1 MVLVNL
7 AIILVAIG
15 FIIVLQLHDPTF
27 VWNIGVVILCFG
39 FFTVLCALVYCMCIC
54 QESAHTKPGQ
64 PAQGELYWT
73 HHWQKNITIP
83 EIKHRNN
90 ERYVDEDHFP
100 EDDRDRLSDTSGS
113 SRDYPRLY
121 LESDYGQR
129 TDREADLETEQEG
142 TTRYSAKGTDVE
154 RGSGRHR

>member
-1 MVLVNL
+1 MY
-7 AIILVAIG
+7 I
-15 FIIVLQLHDPTF
+15 LQLIPP
-27 VWNIGVVILCFG
+27 
-39 FFTVLCALVYCMCIC
+39 
-54 QESAHTKPGQ
+54 Q
-64 PAQGELYWT
+64 
-73 HHWQKNITIP
+73 NITIP
-83 EIKHRNN
+83 EIKHRDN
-90 ERYVDEDHFP
+90 ERYVDEVLNKMMQNTLGQHKLNALLSKDHFP

>member
-1 MVLVNL
+1 MY
-7 AIILVAIG
+7 ILRLIPP
-15 FIIVLQLHDPTF
+15 Q
-27 VWNIGVVILCFG
+27 
-39 FFTVLCALVYCMCIC
+39 
-54 QESAHTKPGQ
+54 
-64 PAQGELYWT
+64 
-73 HHWQKNITIP
+73 NITIP

-90 ERYVDEDHFP
+90 ERYVDEVFNANNTKPLKTYSLAHRFKDHFP

>member
-1 MVLVNL
+1 M
-7 AIILVAIG
+7 
-15 FIIVLQLHDPTF
+15 
-27 VWNIGVVILCFG
+27 
-39 FFTVLCALVYCMCIC
+39 
-54 QESAHTKPGQ
+54 
-64 PAQGELYWT
+64 
-73 HHWQKNITIP
+73 
-83 EIKHRNN
+83 
-90 ERYVDEDHFP
+90 
-100 EDDRDRLSDTSGS
+100 SDTSGS